1 MSASTVFTPEQVA
14 QMRER
19 LNDLHAE
26 FMRESDPAMW
36 PPVTGE
42 SPKEQRYYRK
52 LHCTS
57 LLKTMGELQRI
68 LDRIPA
74 PAGRT
79 EGAATARHVAEAR
92 ELGKAIRQRLKDE
105 LQ

>member
-1 MSASTVFTPEQVA
+1 MSAFAPEQVE
-14 QMRER
+14 QMRAR
-19 LNDLHAE
+19 LNELHAE
-26 FMRESDPAMW
+26 FMRESDPQMW
-36 PPVTGE
+36 PNVNGE

-57 LLKTMGELQRI
+57 LLKLLGELQRI
-68 LDRIPA
+68 LERIPE

-79 EGAATARHVAEAR
+79 AGDSTAQHVAEAR
-92 ELGKAIRQRLKDE
+92 ALGAALRQRLKDD